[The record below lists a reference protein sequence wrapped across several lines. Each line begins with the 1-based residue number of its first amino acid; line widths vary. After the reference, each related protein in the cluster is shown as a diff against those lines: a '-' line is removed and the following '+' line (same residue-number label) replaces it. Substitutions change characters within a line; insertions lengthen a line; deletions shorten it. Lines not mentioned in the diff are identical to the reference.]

1 MSKQQEI
8 NLVLLLQARV
18 AETSPENNKDLPH
31 LTQHIASGLHTA
43 YTDALAE
50 VNSAVSI

>member
-8 NLVLLLQARV
+8 NLVLQLQKRV
-18 AETSPENNKDLPH
+18 DETSPENNKDLPH
-31 LTQHIASGLHTA
+31 LTQHIVSGAHAA
-43 YTDALAE
+43 YTDALAK